1 MTLQMTK
8 TKQTTVNGVDI
19 DALTK
24 TIDSIKREPA
34 LSSFQFRAQNT
45 WLSGGLNHST
55 IQGFFGA
62 GREQARAASFTFK
75 ADEPPVLLGD
85 DRGANPVEFVLHAL
99 AACLT
104 TSMAYHAAA
113 RGIEIRS
120 ISSKLEGDLDLRG
133 FLGLADDV
141 RKGYHHVRVKM
152 TVASDA
158 PADQLANLAKFSPV
172 YDIVSNS
179 LPVEIMVETH

>member
-1 MTLQMTK
+1 MTQQMPPLK
-8 TKQTTVNGVDI
+8 KYAINGVDI
-19 DALTK
+19 NALTK
-24 TIDSIKREPA
+24 TINAIKCEPA
-34 LSSFQFRAQNT
+34 LSAFQFRARNT
-45 WLSGGLNHST
+45 WLGGGLNHST

-62 GREQARAASFTFK
+62 GQEQARPASFTFK

-104 TSMAYHAAA
+104 TSIAYHAAA
-113 RGIEIRS
+113 RGIEIGS
-120 ISSKLEGDLDLRG
+120 ISSELEGDLDLRG

-152 TVASDA
+152 HVASNA

-172 YDIVSNS
+172 SDIVSNS
-179 LPVEIMVETH
+179 LPVEIVVETH

>member
-1 MTLQMTK
+1 MPLQMST
-8 TKQTTVNGVDI
+8 TKQTTINGVDV

-24 TIDSIKREPA
+24 TIDAIKHETN
-34 LSSFQFRAQNT
+34 LSAFQFRARNT
-45 WLSGGLNHST
+45 WLGGGLNHST

-62 GREQARAASFTFK
+62 GQERARAASFTFK

-104 TSMAYHAAA
+104 TTLAYHAAA

-120 ISSKLEGDLDLRG
+120 ISSELEGDLDLRG
-133 FLGLADDV
+133 FLGLADV

-152 TVASDA
+152 HVASDA

-172 YDIVSNS
+172 YDIVANS
-179 LPVEIMVETH
+179 LPVEVIVETQ